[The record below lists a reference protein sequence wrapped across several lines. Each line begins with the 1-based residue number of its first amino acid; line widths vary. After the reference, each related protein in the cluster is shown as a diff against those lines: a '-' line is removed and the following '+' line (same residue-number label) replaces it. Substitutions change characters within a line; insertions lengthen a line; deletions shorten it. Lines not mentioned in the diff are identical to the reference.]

1 MRVKV
6 TVNHST
12 EDGRL
17 FLAGHLYLLEPD
29 EAQAMIEGGKA
40 VAEGEEAAKPEE
52 AGN

>member
-40 VAEGEEAAKPEE
+40 AAEGDEVKSEE